1 MNYYGNL
8 RPLQIK
14 AVDDIVAAY
23 KAGRSAPVLVMPT
36 GGGKTH
42 TAAVVIR
49 RALAKGNR
57 VWFVAHLREILT
69 ATAGKLTAEKI
80 PHGWIAA
87 GIDGDRHQAVQLVM
101 VQTLA
106 RRLDRHTAP
115 DLLIVDEA
123 HLAVAQT
130 YQDVFQW
137 AKAGPKFHLP
147 GGARLLHLTATPRRL
162 DGRGM
167 GEIADVIIPTCSTA
181 ELIDEG
187 LLAPVRYYAPPGP
200 DLSAVHSTAGDFNIG
215 ELASAMDKP
224 RITGCAIGHYRRV
237 AHGRPAVAFCCSIE
251 HAQHTAQAF
260 TAAGYRAVAISGDSD
275 QIERDAALAG
285 LQSGLFDVVCNVA
298 LWVAG
303 VDCPAISCIIMLAPT
318 QSLVKYLQSIGRGL
332 RTHPGKHD
340 CIVLDHAGNL
350 DRHGSP
356 LDARAWSLNG
366 AGPKKSANRETP
378 VKSCPSCFATVSA
391 LATHCLCGAE
401 FKVKPRTIAEVE
413 GELAEIELQAARKVE
428 DEALAEKAR
437 MKARTDQGRAA
448 QFEELVALARSR
460 GYRRPELWS
469 KAVLMGRIDRDKRK
483 IA

>member
-1 MNYYGNL
+1 MIL
-8 RPLQIK
+8 RPRQIK
-14 AVDDIVAAY
+14 AVADLRAAY
-23 KAGRSAPVLVMPT
+23 KAGKVAPILCAVT
-36 GGGKTH
+36 GFGKT
-42 TAAVVIR
+42 AASTVMIR
-49 RALAKGNR
+49 NALAKGLR

-69 ATAGKLTAEKI
+69 ATAGKLTDEKI

-106 RRLDRHTAP
+106 RRLDRYTPP
-115 DLLIVDEA
+115 DLIIVDEA

-137 AKAGPKFHLP
+137 AKAGPKHFVP

-167 GEIADVIIPTCSTA
+167 GEIADTIIPTCSTA
-181 ELIDEG
+181 ELVDEG

-224 RITGCAIGHYRRV
+224 RITGCAIDHYRRV

-260 TAAGYRAVAISGDSD
+260 VAAGYRAVAISGDSD

-285 LQSGLFDVVCNVA
+285 LQSGLFDVVCNCA

-303 VDCPAISCIIMLAPT
+303 VDAPAVSCIIMLAPT

-332 RTHPGKHD
+332 RTHPGKPD

-391 LATHCLCGAE
+391 LASHCICGHA
-401 FKVKPRTIAEVE
+401 FVVKPRTIAEVE

-437 MKARTDQGRAA
+437 KNARVAQGRSS
-448 QFEELVALARSR
+448 QLEDLINLARSR
-460 GYRRPELWS
+460 GYKRPELWARS
-469 KAVLMGRIDRDKRK
+469 VIRGRVERDQRK

>member
-1 MNYYGNL
+1 MSPGGL
-8 RPLQIK
+8 RPRQVK
-14 AVDDIVAAY
+14 AIADLRAAFN
-23 KAGRSAPVLVMPT
+23 AGKVAPVLVMPT

-42 TAAVVIR
+42 TASHMIR
-49 RALAKGNR
+49 TAIGKGLR
-57 VWFVAHLREILT
+57 VWFLAHLREILQ
-69 ATAGKLTAEKI
+69 ATSQKLGSEKI

-106 RRLDRHTAP
+106 RRLDRHTPP
-115 DLLIVDEA
+115 DLIIVDEA
-123 HLAVAQT
+123 HLAVAAT
-130 YQDVFQW
+130 YQQVFEW
-137 AKAGPKFHLP
+137 AKAGPKFYQP

-167 GEIADVIIPTCSTA
+167 GEVADAIIQTCSTA

-200 DLSAVHSTAGDFNIG
+200 DLSGVHSTGGDFNIG

-224 RITGCAIGHYRRV
+224 RITGCAVDHYQRV
-237 AHGRPAVAFCCSIE
+237 AHGRPAVAFCVSIE
-251 HAQHTAQAF
+251 HAQHTAAAF
-260 TAAGYRAVAISGDSD
+260 QAAGYRAVAISGDSD

-285 LQSGLFDVVCNVA
+285 LQSGAFDVVCNCA

-303 VDCPAISCIIMLAPT
+303 VDAPAVSCIIMLAPT

-332 RTHPGKHD
+332 RTHPGKPD

-356 LDARAWSLNG
+356 LDARVWSLNG
-366 AGPKKSANRETP
+366 AGPKKQANRETP
-378 VKSCPSCFATVSA
+378 VKSCPKCFATVSA
-391 LATHCLCGAE
+391 LATACICGHE
-401 FKVKPRTIAEVE
+401 FQVKPRTLAEVE
-413 GELAEIELQAARKVE
+413 GELAEIELQAAKKVE
-428 DEALAEKAR
+428 DEELAEKAR
-437 MKARTDQGRAA
+437 KQARMAQGRAS
-448 QFEELVALARSR
+448 QLEDLINLARSR
-460 GYRRPELWS
+460 GYKRPELWARS
-469 KAVLMGRIDRDKRK
+469 VLRGRAERDERR